1 MNSCGHADAAVH
13 GVLPMTSYG
22 WLFDPKRCIECSAC
36 EAACKQWNQVET
48 GVNVRWRRVLRQESG
63 SFPNVH
69 VTAIS
74 MACNHCENAFCQK
87 VCPARAIWR
96 RGSMVLIDSEKC
108 VGCGQCYAF
117 CPYGAPQFNPVTR
130 KTTKCT
136 MCFDRVEQGLQPACA
151 TACPTG
157 ALQWGE
163 WKDIENRGAD
173 RMPGMAHPRQMQPR
187 IRFVTEPWRA

>member
-1 MNSCGHADAAVH
+1 MK
-13 GVLPMTSYG
+13 SYG

-63 SFPNVH
+63 TFPV
-69 VTAIS
+69 VQTTAVS

-87 VCPARAIWR
+87 VCPVRAIWR
-96 RGSMVLIDSEKC
+96 RDDGIVLIDSDRC
-108 VGCGQCYAF
+108 VGCGQCYVF
-117 CPYGAPQFNPVTR
+117 CPYGAPQLNPTTR

-136 MCFDRVEQGLQPACA
+136 MCFDRIEQGLQPACA
-151 TACPTG
+151 TVCPTG

-163 WKDIENRGAD
+163 WGEIQGKGVD
-173 RMPGMAHPRQMQPR
+173 RIPGFHFPRQMQPHV
-187 IRFVTEPWRA
+187 RFVKETWRS